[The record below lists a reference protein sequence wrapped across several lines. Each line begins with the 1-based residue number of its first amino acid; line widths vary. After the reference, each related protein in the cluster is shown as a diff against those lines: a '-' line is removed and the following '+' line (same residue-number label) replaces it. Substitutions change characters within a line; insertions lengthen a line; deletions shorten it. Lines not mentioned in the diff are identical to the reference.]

1 MPYSSSAL
9 TSEASE
15 KRGGGSVK
23 CWSVWIEDSGTVC
36 PTFIGGSLRPS
47 SSSSAVLA
55 SLPSSYTARKP
66 GSTTVV
72 PLARKVWALP
82 AARSTATVLS
92 VAGTICEATA
102 RFHTSSYRRRSS
114 SARNLATL
122 AGVRSAEVGRI
133 ASCASCAFLDL
144 VL

>member
-23 CWSVWIEDSGTVC
+23 CWLARIRSSGTRSPV
-36 PTFIGGSLRPS
+36 FISGSLRPS
-47 SSSSAVLA
+47 SSSSALLV

-66 GSTTVV
+66 GNTTVV
-72 PLARKVWALP
+72 PLARKLCSLP
-82 AARSTATVLS
+82 AARSTDTVLS
-92 VAGTICEATA
+92 VAGTIWQATA
-102 RFHTSSYRRRSS
+102 RFQISSYRRRPSS
-114 SARNLATL
+114 SRNRATW
-122 AGVRSAEVGRI
+122 AGVRSAELGRM
-133 ASCASCAFLDL
+133 ASWASCAFLAL